1 MTQQTPGAGESA
13 WHALRRRKVVQWGLG
28 YVAVAWGLVQALEF
42 AVATFQWPEVL
53 TRVGAVLAVMGVL
66 VTVTLAWFHG
76 DRGHQ
81 RATRIELVILA
92 AALAIGG
99 FVALRVAQTPPSTGA
114 ATSSTSVQVANQTSA
129 VADRHRIAILPFEN
143 FGNDPAN
150 AAFASGVHD
159 TLLTQVSKVPGLS
172 VISRS
177 SVLQYEGK
185 HPTIRQVADA
195 LRVGTVLE
203 GSVARDGN
211 RLRIQAQ
218 LIDAATDEHL
228 WAETYDRNSGD
239 LFAVQSEIAQAI
251 AEQLRIRLGSSDAER
266 LRASITRNP
275 TAYEHFVVG
284 RSYAARSEWEEA
296 IIEFTQAVTLDPD
309 FAAAHAQLSMANTWR
324 GFMEPGKRADS
335 VLAGQREAERALAL
349 DPTLPEAHLAQAVYF
364 YRGERDIER
373 AAQEFELALRG
384 LPNDAAA
391 YRNFGLL
398 RRWQGRFEEGTAL
411 LKRAA
416 ELDPSGA
423 AVESAAEGLAGLGR
437 RKEAVEL
444 IKAGMAARPR
454 DAGLALM
461 PGILDGD
468 IDCDLAG
475 EEASI
480 ASVRARFPDD
490 PEVLGETWYFAL
502 TTGDGPGA
510 VAAAERYATL
520 ADPDDDSRDWRLAL
534 AKQAVGQDAEARKLL
549 QRGVAQYIREAA
561 DMPRGDQTG
570 SHFSWIAIHYSL
582 MGDNSKAVE
591 YARRSVAEFPP
602 GGGMFQ
608 RARALY
614 FDALALALAGDIAGS
629 APLLRQSLSIP
640 FPHSAKGMWCDPLA
654 APLRGN
660 AEYRALMAELG
671 ADVSIDP
678 TRRET
683 WPKPISLH

>member
-1 MTQQTPGAGESA
+1 VTQQTPAAGESA
-13 WHALRRRKVVQWGLG
+13 WDALRRRKVVQWGLG
-28 YVAVAWGLVQALEF
+28 YVAVAWGLLQALEF

-53 TRVGAVLAVMGVL
+53 TRVGAVLAVMGVP

-92 AALAIGG
+92 AVLAIGG
-99 FVALRVAQTPPSTGA
+99 FVALQVAHSPPATGA
-114 ATSSTSVQVANQTSA
+114 ATSSTSVQAGNQA
-129 VADRHRIAILPFEN
+129 RAAADRHRIAILPFEN

-177 SVLQYEGK
+177 SVLQYEGQ

-203 GSVARDGN
+203 GSVAREGN

-218 LIDAATDEHL
+218 LIDADTDAHL
-228 WAETYDRNSGD
+228 WAETYDRTADD
-239 LFAVQSEIAQAI
+239 LFAVQSEIAQAV
-251 AEQLRIRLGSSDAER
+251 AEQLRVRLTTGDAER
-266 LRASITRNP
+266 LRASLTRNP
-275 TAYEHFVVG
+275 AAYEHYVLG
-284 RSYAARSEWEEA
+284 RSHASNGSWEKA
-296 IIEFTQAVTLDPD
+296 ITEFTQAVTLDPD
-309 FAAAHAQLSMANTWR
+309 FAAAHAQLSMAHVWL
-324 GFMEPGKRADS
+324 GFEVPARRADY
-335 VLAGQREAERALAL
+335 VPAAKRDVERALAL

-373 AAQEFELALRG
+373 ATQEFELALRG

-391 YRNFGLL
+391 YRNFGFL

-411 LKRAA
+411 MKRAA
-416 ELDPSGA
+416 ELDPGGESVSGA
-423 AVESAAEGLAGLGR
+423 ALGLAGLGR
-437 RKEAVEL
+437 REEAVEL
-444 IKAGMAARPR
+444 IAAGMAARPR
-454 DAGLALM
+454 DAELALM
-461 PGILDGD
+461 PGSFAAD
-468 IDCDLAG
+468 IDCDLASQ
-475 EEASI
+475 EANT

-490 PEVLGETWYFAL
+490 PKVLGETWYFAL
-502 TTGDGPGA
+502 MTGDGPGA
-510 VAAAERYATL
+510 LAAAERYAAL
-520 ADPDDDSRDWRLAL
+520 ADPEDDSRDWRLAL
-534 AKQAVGQDAEARKLL
+534 AQQAAGHQPEARKLL
-549 QRGVAQYIREAA
+549 RGSVGRYIRTAA
-561 DMPRGDQTG
+561 DSPPGDQAG
-570 SHFSWIAIHYSL
+570 DQFSWIALHFSL
-582 MGDNSKAVE
+582 MGDHAKAAE

-614 FDALALALAGDIAGS
+614 FDALALARAGDIAGA
-629 APLLRQSLSIP
+629 APLYRESLSVP
-640 FPHSAKGMWCDPLA
+640 FPFKAKGMWCDPLA
-654 APLRGN
+654 ASLRSN
-660 AEYRALMAELG
+660 AQYRALMTELG

-678 TRRET
+678 ARRET